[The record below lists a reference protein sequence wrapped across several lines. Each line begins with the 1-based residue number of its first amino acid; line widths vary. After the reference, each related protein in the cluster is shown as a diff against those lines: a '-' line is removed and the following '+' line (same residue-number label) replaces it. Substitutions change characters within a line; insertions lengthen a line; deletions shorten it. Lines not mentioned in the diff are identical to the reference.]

1 MCLGCVVWTLFVR
14 VLTLECVVDFVWLV
28 CVVVC
33 FGVRLSCWFWSLVLV
48 SFVPSVVVRFR
59 LFSSVCL
66 FALVWF
72 LFLLVL
78 CGKTR
83 P

>member
-59 LFSSVCL
+59 LFSSVCP
-66 FALVWF
+66 FALFGLCF
-72 LFLLVL
+72 LW
-78 CGKTR
+78 CCE
-83 P
+83 